1 MAEVPYGPHLN
12 NWIVNQLIAR
22 HEKASGFP
30 HLIIFVHSN
39 FSFEYF
45 KSNYLKMF
53 GVLTTQSST
62 GWEQGILVTIMII
75 CQGPGCGSI
84 GTLLLSGLTGGIMN
98 QTTSMDR

>member
-12 NWIVNQLIAR
+12 NWIVTQLIAR
-22 HEKASGFP
+22 HEKAMAKASGFP

-39 FSFEYF
+39 FSFD
-45 KSNYLKMF
+45 YLKMF